1 MKTSIALALL
11 LSLFLNCKNKPNTD
25 APAAATMTKP
35 IKTSGEWQAAAT
47 IGILVPLDILDKNS
61 SNKYEKYGVEFAGNC
76 YACDLAQL
84 KITSKQFTVSNVCNP
99 TNNVKLTITKQE
111 NSPNQIKIVTKN
123 NQFLF
128 VKIDPEPIY
137 QLKKIS
143 GPWNNS
149 ALRLSPYYTIEKKIS
164 HFTVHDCGDF
174 QG

>member
-11 LSLFLNCKNKPNTD
+11 LSLFLNCKNKPKMD
-25 APAAATMTKP
+25 SSAAATMTEP
-35 IKTSGEWQAAAT
+35 IKTSGEWQTAAT
-47 IGILVPLDILDKNS
+47 TGILVPLDILDKKS
-61 SNKYEKYGVEFAGNC
+61 SNKYEKYGVEFSGNC

-84 KITSKQFTVSNVCNP
+84 KITSKQLTVSNVCNP

-111 NSPNQIKIVTKN
+111 SSPNQIKIVTKN

-137 QLKKIS
+137 QLNIIS
-143 GPWNNS
+143 GPWNNL